1 MNLPWTKNKNT
12 MAMNWILYKVN
23 LMNTLTIMNGK
34 NEKEIVFV
42 KVVNKVFAVQHLL
55 KVADTKP
62 SCAALQRLGRSY
74 MPDGYC
80 VHDLKLLISQQRL
93 IS

>member
-1 MNLPWTKNKNT
+1 

-23 LMNTLTIMNGK
+23 LMNTLTIMNSK
-34 NEKEIVFV
+34 NEKEIMFV

-62 SCAALQRLGRSY
+62 SGAALQRLSRSY
-74 MPDGYC
+74 MPDG
-80 VHDLKLLISQQRL
+80 
-93 IS
+93 